1 MQARSIKCEIVGAQ
15 NFEPLPYFKI
25 WIETMSV
32 DCRDGPEG
40 CLMSLQRP
48 VEKRGDTEICP
59 YKKEPLTK
67 SLKKLIYHLE
77 RFWFM

>member
-1 MQARSIKCEIVGAQ
+1 MVRRPTTSENFMQAKSIKCEIVGAQ

-32 DCRDGPEG
+32 DCPDGTEG

-48 VEKRGDTEICP
+48 MEKRGDTGVYP
-59 YKKEPLTK
+59 YKKRILD
-67 SLKKLIYHLE
+67 
-77 RFWFM
+77 